1 MSAFKQSVTINNV
14 VTDPIGDYVID
25 YLLAQTKETSFH
37 DFKWAIDVSK
47 NSMDFPKIIKDVYAF
62 SNYGGG
68 WLVLG
73 VKENDHSDTNVK
85 GKFVKVGLPNGF
97 TLEDA
102 SLQQKINS
110 FLEEPVSIHYAEF
123 PYTINKQERQFALIY
138 FPPSSRMMIP
148 KDDITYYD
156 ARGRKKTVVSKGQV
170 YTRRGTQSIPASD
183 YEKKII
189 KKRLEK
195 NEYRLSIL
203 SGEPDE
209 IHEVIYSNLFEVK
222 QIPDKIYLGT
232 AKHKSFLETIKA
244 LRLLY
249 PTKTYFPLKFRE
261 YNDKVVTFAN
271 LTNSI
276 NMHSKIVQS
285 DSITQESVADWLED
299 IDKENIIVSLLN
311 KEIIDKARRQG
322 MYYDRN
328 VGKLYYTMLPDQQ
341 VRKME
346 WPTRYRGKQKKQVV
360 RKILDDKLNRN
371 VYLHGAA
378 RARITKIGDKFYLML
393 NPTMIITSDGKTP
406 ITGMREGAIIT
417 GQTYR
422 IYNKQQLNNILF
434 WINKL
439 GDGNDILVINNFEI
453 LSEPVQTSMEIGIS
467 WDIPTTDFKQII
479 EEFDAETEQAE
490 EEAESGGNE
499 IGEERYDF

>member
-1 MSAFKQSVTINNV
+1 
-14 VTDPIGDYVID
+14 
-25 YLLAQTKETSFH
+25 
-37 DFKWAIDVSK
+37 
-47 NSMDFPKIIKDVYAF
+47 
-62 SNYGGG
+62 
-68 WLVLG
+68 
-73 VKENDHSDTNVK
+73 
-85 GKFVKVGLPNGF
+85 
-97 TLEDA
+97 
-102 SLQQKINS
+102 
-110 FLEEPVSIHYAEF
+110 
-123 PYTINKQERQFALIY
+123 
-138 FPPSSRMMIP
+138 MMIP

-156 ARGRKKTVVSKGQV
+156 ARGKKKTAVSKGQV

-249 PTKTYFPLKFRE
+249 PTETYFPLKFRE

-271 LTNSI
+271 LTNSMNI
-276 NMHSKIVQS
+276 HSKIVQS

-322 MYYDRN
+322 MYHDRN
-328 VGKLYYTMLPDQQ
+328 AGKLYYTMLPDRQ

-378 RARITKIGDKFYLML
+378 RARITKIGGEFYLML

-490 EEAESGGNE
+490 EAESGGNE